1 MEGQLLL
8 LSYADKT
15 LTCRDCGQS
24 FTFTVSEQQFFADR
38 GFQNDPS
45 RCPECRSARRAR
57 TGDRPMGGPGGN
69 GRREMVDVTC
79 SSCGQPAQV
88 PFKPT
93 EGRPVYCSDCYTR
106 ERLTSRYTSWR

>member
-1 MEGQLLL
+1 M

-57 TGDRPMGGPGGN
+57 TGDRPMGGSMGGN

-106 ERLTSRYTSWR
+106 ERLTSRSTSWR